1 HLTSRPR
8 RSLHGNH
15 GDGRLPHA
23 RPRHETLH
31 ADKRQR
37 HREEASVDRELMLP
51 ADEQSTEVPQPG
63 EAAFHFVPLLVVLL
77 PRDHRTGALG
87 PPRVGA
93 ALSGNTPADTAA
105 PQQVAQVTTIIPTI
119 RYELLGPP
127 IWASTGASD
136 PDGIQRLPGQL
147 HLCAVRTVQVAT

>member
-1 HLTSRPR
+1 
-8 RSLHGNH
+8 
-15 GDGRLPHA
+15 
-23 RPRHETLH
+23 
-31 ADKRQR
+31 
-37 HREEASVDRELMLP
+37 

-77 PRDHRTGALG
+77 PRDHRTAALG

-147 HLCAVRTVQVAT
+147 HLCAVRTVQVATEWQAVAVHDEPPLRPLALPGQAHLLAALLGGHERAIQEGDGPVEFALP